1 MSWPGQLRKY
11 RLLLVEDQADL
22 ASTVARYLSGFE
34 FEVIVAADGSAA
46 ESAFAE
52 SRPDIVV
59 LDLGLPDTDGTVLLA
74 AFAQSETPVLV
85 VTGRSEEVD
94 RVVGLELGAV
104 DYVTKP
110 FSLRELLARLRT
122 HLRFAQRHERD
133 PAEPEPAS
141 ARHRLGDL
149 EVDLAHRRVA
159 HGDDVVELTG
169 AEFELLALLLALD
182 VVSRDDIAE
191 RVLHKRFQPGDRSV
205 DQLVHRL
212 RQRLSAH
219 SHDWG
224 TLESVRGVGYRLIP
238 ATHE

>member
-1 MSWPGQLRKY
+1 MSGPEQLRKFK
-11 RLLLVEDQADL
+11 LLLVEDQADL
-22 ASTVARYLSGFE
+22 AGTVARYLSGFE
-34 FEVIVAADGSAA
+34 FEVVVAADGRAA
-46 ESAFAE
+46 ETAFAE
-52 SRPDIVV
+52 HRPDIVI

-74 AFAQSETPVLV
+74 AFARSGTPILV

-122 HLRFAQRHERD
+122 HLRFAQRSERE
-133 PAEPEPAS
+133 PAEPEAPP

-159 HGDDVVELTG
+159 HGADVVELTG
-169 AEFELLALLLALD
+169 AEFELLALLLALP

-219 SHDWG
+219 SLAWG

-238 ATHE
+238 AAHE